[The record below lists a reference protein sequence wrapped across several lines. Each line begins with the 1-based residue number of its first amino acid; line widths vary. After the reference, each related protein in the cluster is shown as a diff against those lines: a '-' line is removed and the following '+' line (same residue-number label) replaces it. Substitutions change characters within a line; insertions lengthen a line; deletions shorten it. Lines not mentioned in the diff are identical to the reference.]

1 MKNPKLRCSIC
12 LIILTALLSACTSPT
27 FSTDK
32 FADSLHSNVQQDMNL
47 PESEDITESSQSLT
61 KDTIKDTERTAAPT
75 LEPTP
80 EPTLAPTPELTLV
93 PTPEPTLA
101 PTPEPTLAPTPEP
114 TLAPTP
120 EPTLEPTPEP
130 TLAPT
135 PEPTLEPTPE
145 PTLESQSQTVYI
157 LNTNTMKIHNTWC
170 RSVKKIKPQ
179 NYKETTESIEELE
192 KIGYVKCK
200 QKGDW

>member
-80 EPTLAPTPELTLV
+80 EPTLAPTPE
-93 PTPEPTLA
+93 PTLA
-101 PTPEPTLAPTPEP
+101 
-114 TLAPTP
+114 
-120 EPTLEPTPEP
+120 PTPEP